1 MAHCSCAV
9 SRSVFIIVLD
19 MPKLHA
25 YLFKGFFDVT
35 HEEASSLDICQHP
48 RDRMGIYWR
57 GRCKNCQVPP
67 EVAQHKSAAVKGD
80 RTLVKDQ
87 SQYIKKITG
96 KLIPVGS
103 GKKVS
108 YFLNKQVFAFPEQL
122 PVRISRVVDFPE
134 GKVSNREKTLS
145 SFPLTDIHLKGENEI

>member
-19 MPKLHA
+19 MPKQHA
-25 YLFKGFFDVT
+25 YLFTGFFDVT
-35 HEEASSLDICQHP
+35 HDETSSLD
-48 RDRMGIYWR
+48 IYWR

-87 SQYIKKITG
+87 AQYIKKITG
-96 KLIPVGS
+96 KLIPEGS